1 MRAPVGPDMSRVA
14 GAIVGTPE
22 YMAPEI
28 LLGGAPDVRADV
40 YAAGVVLHECLTGE
54 TPFHAD
60 TPVAFFAHKLDETP
74 ARGTPIP
81 PRPALAEPTSLAAAL
96 TTLVNQMT
104 AADPAERPASARA
117 LYALLLRIG

>member
-1 MRAPVGPDMSRVA
+1 
-14 GAIVGTPE
+14 
-22 YMAPEI
+22 
-28 LLGGAPDVRADV
+28 VRADV

-81 PRPALAEPTSLAAAL
+81 AAL
-96 TTLVNQMT
+96 VAPKAPASALVRLVAEMT
-104 AADPAERPASARA
+104 AADPTERPATARV
-117 LYALLLRIG
+117 LYERLLTIG